1 MYIYILYIYY
11 MYIYILYIYIICI
24 CIYIYIYIYILYI
37 YISFSQTHISGNF
50 IAKKMFDI
58 TWIRS
63 KTSALKALSMK
74 NKTFP

>member
-1 MYIYILYIYY
+1 MYI
-11 MYIYILYIYIICI
+11 YIYIICI
-24 CIYIYIYIYILYI
+24 YIYYIYIYIYII
-37 YISFSQTHISGNF
+37 YISFSETHISGNF
-50 IAKKMFDI
+50 IAKKLFDI

>member
-1 MYIYILYIYY
+1 M
-11 MYIYILYIYIICI
+11 YIYIICI
-24 CIYIYIYIYILYI
+24 YIYII
-37 YISFSQTHISGNF
+37 YISFSETHISGNF

-63 KTSALKALSMK
+63 KTSALKAFSMK